1 MERQDALSINGA
13 QAYLTFE
20 NIHLQNWTRYGLAL
34 VGTNSTTS
42 CSFCTFRNITTD
54 GPSTTSS
61 SVSAFLDNYSRDTEI
76 LDCKFVGGGAVIRS
90 QQMVRN
96 NFRRCEIDG
105 KNIAFTL
112 LYPFNNNDADNRF
125 ENCFFHDCGPSGTG
139 LQTNLS
145 SHGNMFWHNTIIVS
159 TSGTGVL
166 LGSLTKWSRANS
178 FRNNIVIN
186 TGTGTCM
193 TYGVDSGAAFLGKL
207 ECNDLDY
214 NVYYAPNG
222 NAVAKEGGMGFGNG
236 TLAAWQA
243 YILAN
248 PGDIIA
254 GGGTDYDTNS
264 VEANPGL
271 ISATA
276 PYDIH
281 LGPGSICVDTGTS
294 LYVAGPWISYSAA
307 STVADDFEGNPR
319 PAMGV
324 DIGADEQ
331 TCLTARYWTNNPAA
345 TFNVDGVLGNSCS
358 PAVTTKAQNTPTF
371 ATLLSSNIGFSF
383 DLALVP
389 AALVPLGG
397 GGFTSL
403 NGQIVNVN
411 FLAPNLIFLNGGT
424 LPSTTSPFPGN
435 FSLNFNT
442 PGVAVTIGGQM
453 VIVDPA
459 HADGFSLSQPCQLV
473 VL

>member
-1 MERQDALSINGA
+1 
-13 QAYLTFE
+13 
-20 NIHLQNWTRYGLAL
+20 
-34 VGTNSTTS
+34 
-42 CSFCTFRNITTD
+42 
-54 GPSTTSS
+54 
-61 SVSAFLDNYSRDTEI
+61 
-76 LDCKFVGGGAVIRS
+76 
-90 QQMVRN
+90 
-96 NFRRCEIDG
+96 
-105 KNIAFTL
+105 
-112 LYPFNNNDADNRF
+112 
-125 ENCFFHDCGPSGTG
+125 
-139 LQTNLS
+139 
-145 SHGNMFWHNTIIVS
+145 
-159 TSGTGVL
+159 
-166 LGSLTKWSRANS
+166 
-178 FRNNIVIN
+178 
-186 TGTGTCM
+186 M
-193 TYGVDSGAAFLGKL
+193 TYGVLTSGTNAGFL

-222 NAVAKEGGMGFGNG
+222 NAVRKEDGIGFNTG

-243 YILAN
+243 FYAAN
-248 PGDIIA
+248 PSYLFV
-254 GGGTDYDTNS
+254 GGGNDYDTNS
-264 VEANPGL
+264 IEADPGL
-271 ISATA
+271 VSGTA

-281 LGPGSICVDTGTS
+281 LAPGSVCIDVGTT
-294 LYVAGPWISYSAA
+294 LYIAGPWMTYPAGSF
-307 STVADDFEGNPR
+307 VADDFEGNPR
-319 PAMGV
+319 PSVGV

-345 TFNVDGVLGNSCS
+345 SFTVDGALGNSCS

-435 FSLNFNT
+435 LSLNFNT
-442 PGVAVTIGGQM
+442 PGVPVTIGGQM

-459 HADGFSLSQPCQLV
+459 HADGFSLSQPAQLT